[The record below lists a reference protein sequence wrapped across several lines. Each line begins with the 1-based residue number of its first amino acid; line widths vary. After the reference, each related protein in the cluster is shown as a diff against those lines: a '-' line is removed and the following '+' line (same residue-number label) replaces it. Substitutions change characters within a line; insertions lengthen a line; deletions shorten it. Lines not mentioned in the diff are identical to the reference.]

1 MIFIMIS
8 NSPHRS
14 LAYFFLLSYLALLA
28 LALDTIKL
36 QQAWDSGLPAFAF
49 IVASWLCYS
58 VYYLLPS
65 MVLTWLTQLVLPRK
79 PVFSYA
85 MAVITTSLTSLLLY
99 ANAKLYAL
107 YGMFINSFIINLI
120 TTPGGIDSL
129 GGSQASQLGMA
140 MIVVG
145 FVVLHLILLVLCLAM
160 AKGART
166 EQAPWRRAL
175 IPVIII
181 ASLGIHL
188 TYAAQDAMGKPTMTS
203 LAESVPFFHAVTAKS
218 LFKHLGVKTVERAKL
233 NIAGRLNYPLK
244 PFSVQAPAKPYNIIW
259 LTSESWRAD
268 MLTPEIM
275 PNTWRFAQ
283 SAQKFNQNYSGGNG
297 TRMGVFSMFT
307 GLPGNYWF
315 AFMRDQR
322 GAAIIDVLQQQQYQ
336 ISLYTS
342 AMFSYPEFDRALFSH
357 VPPQHM
363 QALQGNGKPGWMNDR
378 QNVTDMLDA
387 ITKRDPAKPFFSF
400 MFFESPHARY
410 HFPEESVIRRP
421 YKDDINYATLS
432 KAELRD
438 DIEPIKNRYI
448 NAVHHLDSQ
457 FARVFAYLQQH
468 QLLDNTIVIL
478 VGDHG
483 EEFMEH
489 GFWGHNSTFV
499 NEQVRTPL
507 VLWLPNLSGQEH
519 NEMSSHMDIIPTIM
533 PYLGVQNPS
542 ADYTLGHD
550 LINGVDRSYTYISDW
565 YRIAYLDD
573 KVKATMNINGY
584 ASTQFTT
591 PKDQALPAHELA
603 SAQQSQAR
611 IMLNIMHDLSK
622 FLQKQ

>member
-1 MIFIMIS
+1 MINTLS
-8 NSPHRS
+8 SRA

-36 QQAWDSGLPAFAF
+36 QQAWDNGVFAF
-49 IVASWLCYS
+49 GFIALSWLCYS
-58 VYYLLPS
+58 LYYLLPS
-65 MVLTWLTQLVLPRK
+65 MILTWLTRLMLPRK
-79 PVFSYA
+79 PGIAYG
-85 MAVITTSLTSLLLY
+85 MAIITTSLTSLFLY
-99 ANAKLYAL
+99 ANAKLFAL

-120 TTPGGIDSL
+120 TTPGGLASL
-129 GGSQASQLGMA
+129 GGSQASELGMLL
-140 MIVVG
+140 IVAG
-145 FVVLHLILLVLCLAM
+145 FFVLHIVLLVLSLAM
-160 AKGART
+160 AKRAQPASWR
-166 EQAPWRRAL
+166 WRRAL
-175 IPVIII
+175 LPLFII

-188 TYAAQDAMGKPTMTS
+188 TYAAQDAMGKPTITS
-203 LAESVPFFHAVTAKS
+203 LAESVPFFHPVTAKG
-218 LFKHLGVKTVERAKL
+218 LFQHLGIKTVERAKL
-233 NIAGRLNYPLK
+233 HVEGRLKYPLK
-244 PFSVQAPAKPYNIIW
+244 PFAIQAPAKPYNIIW
-259 LTSESWRAD
+259 LTAESWRAD

-283 SAQKFNQNYSGGNG
+283 RAQKFNHNYSGGNG

-315 AFMRDQR
+315 PFMRDHR

-357 VPPQHM
+357 VPAQHM
-363 QALQGNGKPGWMNDR
+363 QSLQGNGKPGWMNDR
-378 QNVTDMLDA
+378 QNVGDMLDF
-387 ITKRDPAKPFFSF
+387 INKRNPAQPFFSF

-432 KAELRD
+432 KEELRQ

-457 FARVFAYLQQH
+457 FGRVFEYLEQH

-507 VLWLPNLSGQEH
+507 VLWLPNLAAQEH
-519 NEMSSHMDIIPTIM
+519 NTLSSHMDIIPTIM

-542 ADYTLGHD
+542 ADYTLGND
-550 LINGVDRSYTYISDW
+550 LIHGADRRYTYISDW
-565 YRIAYLDD
+565 YRIAYLDN

-584 ASTQFTT
+584 ASTQFTN
-591 PKDQALPAHELA
+591 PNDEALAATELA